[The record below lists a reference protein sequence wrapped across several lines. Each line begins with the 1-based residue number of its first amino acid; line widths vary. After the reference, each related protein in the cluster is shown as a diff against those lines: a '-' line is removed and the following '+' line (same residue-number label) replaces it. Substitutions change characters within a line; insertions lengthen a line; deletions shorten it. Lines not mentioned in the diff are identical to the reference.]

1 MAKKARKKILVADDT
16 RLFRELGSVFLARL
30 GTILTASSGTE
41 ALEIARR
48 EQPQVMII
56 DFNMP
61 DMCGDNL
68 CRAVKA
74 DRDLHRIPVILVTSG
89 QSAED
94 HARAVRAQADDILMK
109 PLNRIQLGLAV
120 SRLLGEDRHLALARV
135 PFDEDVRVRLVRAD
149 TSSWGVARDLSRGGV
164 FVESLGRLPVDTELD
179 LDFRLPDVNKPLQPT
194 AQVMWTGPHPKSRAP
209 GMGLRF
215 LALDR
220 PSTQQIDSFVHQYT
234 SPRSGKLAAMGA
246 AS

>member
-16 RLFRELGSVFLARL
+16 GLFRELESVFLARL
-30 GTILTASSGTE
+30 GTILTASTGTE

-48 EQPQVMII
+48 EQPEIMIV
-56 DFNMP
+56 DFDMP

-68 CRAVKA
+68 CRAIKA
-74 DRDLHRIPVILVTSG
+74 DRDLHRTPVILVTSG
-89 QSAED
+89 HSAED

-135 PFDEDVRVRLVRAD
+135 PFDEDVRVHLVRAD
-149 TSSWGVARDLSRGGV
+149 AYSWGVVRDLSRGGV
-164 FVESLGRLPVDTELD
+164 FVESMGKLPLDTELD
-179 LDFRLPDVNKPLQPT
+179 LDFRLPDLNKPLRPT
-194 AQVMWTGPHPKSRAP
+194 AQVMWVGLHPKSHTP

-220 PSTQQIDSFVHQYT
+220 SSTQQIDSFVHQYT
-234 SPRSGKLAAMGA
+234 IPRSGKLAAAGTD
-246 AS
+246 

>member
-1 MAKKARKKILVADDT
+1 LAKKERKKILVADDT
-16 RLFRELGSVFLARL
+16 RLFRELGAVFLARL

-48 EQPQVMII
+48 EQPQVMVI

-109 PLNRIQLGLAV
+109 PLNRIQLGLSV
-120 SRLLGEDRHLALARV
+120 SRLLGEDRHLALTRV
-135 PFDEDVRVRLVRAD
+135 PFDEDVRIRLVRAD
-149 TSSWGVARDLSRGGV
+149 ASSWGVVRDVSRGGV
-164 FVESLGRLPVDTELD
+164 FVESSGKLPVDTELD
-179 LDFRLPDVNKPLQPT
+179 LDFRLPEVHKPLRPT
-194 AQVMWTGPHPKSRAP
+194 AQVMWAGLHPISRAL

-220 PSTQQIDSFVHQYT
+220 SSTQRIDSFIHQFT
-234 SPRSGKLAAMGA
+234 SPRSGKLAATGA
-246 AS
+246 A

>member
-16 RLFRELGSVFLARL
+16 GLFRELESVFLARL
-30 GTILTASSGTE
+30 GTILTASTGTE

-48 EQPQVMII
+48 EQPEIMIV
-56 DFNMP
+56 DFDMP

-68 CRAVKA
+68 CRAIKA
-74 DRDLHRIPVILVTSG
+74 DRDLHRTPVILVTSG
-89 QSAED
+89 HSAED

-135 PFDEDVRVRLVRAD
+135 PFDVDVRVRLVRAD
-149 TSSWGVARDLSRGGV
+149 AYSWGVVRDLSRGGV
-164 FVESLGRLPVDTELD
+164 FVESMGKLPLDTELD
-179 LDFRLPDVNKPLQPT
+179 LDFRLPHLNKPLRPT
-194 AQVMWTGPHPKSRAP
+194 AQVMWAGLHPKSRTP

-220 PSTQQIDSFVHQYT
+220 SSTQQIDSFVHQYT
-234 SPRSGKLAAMGA
+234 IPRSGKLAAAGTD
-246 AS
+246 

>member
-1 MAKKARKKILVADDT
+1 LVVKARKKILVADDT
-16 RLFRELGSVFLARL
+16 ALFRELGSVFLARL
-30 GTILTASSGTE
+30 GTVLTASTGSE

-48 EQPQVMII
+48 ERPEVMIV
-56 DFNMP
+56 DFEMP

-74 DRDLHRIPVILVTSG
+74 DRDLHRTPVILVTSG
-89 QSAED
+89 QRAED
-94 HARAVRAQADDILMK
+94 HARAVRAQADDVLMK
-109 PLNRIQLGLAV
+109 PMNRVQLGLSV
-120 SRLLGEDRHLALARV
+120 SRLLGDDRHLALTRV

-149 TSSWGVARDLSRGGV
+149 ASSWGVVRDLSRGGV

-179 LDFRLPDVNKPLQPT
+179 IDFRLPDVRKPLRPT
-194 AQVMWTGPHPKSRAP
+194 AQVMWTGLHPKTRTP

-215 LALDR
+215 LALNR
-220 PSTQQIDSFVHQYT
+220 SSTQQIDSFVHQYT
-234 SPRSGKLAAMGA
+234 SPRSGKLATTAV